1 MPGMVRSTRLRSI
14 ITSLALYVVT
24 AALSGYFIY
33 NAVFGVRG
41 LKAQDRYQAEMG
53 LLAKTSAA
61 LGKQQLAWRHRVMLI
76 RSGVID
82 ADLLDNEARSVL
94 GLVAKDEV
102 VVLLP
107 KVEASKTE

>member
-1 MPGMVRSTRLRSI
+1 MRLRTI
-14 ITSLALYVVT
+14 ITSLTLYVVT
-24 AALSGYFIY
+24 AGMSSYFIY
-33 NAVFGVRG
+33 NAVFGARG
-41 LKAQDRYQAEMG
+41 LQARDRYQAEMG
-53 LLAKTSAA
+53 QLALQSAA
-61 LGKQQLAWRHRVMLI
+61 LAKQGAAWRHRVMLI

-107 KVEASKTE
+107 KADTAKN

>member
-1 MPGMVRSTRLRSI
+1 MVRSTRFRSL

-24 AALSGYFIY
+24 AALSSYFIY

-41 LKAQDRYQAEMG
+41 LKAQVRYQAEMTQ
-53 LLAKTSAA
+53 LAKKSTA
-61 LGKQQLAWRHRVMLI
+61 LAKQQVAWRHRVMLI

-107 KVEASKTE
+107 KAEAGKTE

>member
-1 MPGMVRSTRLRSI
+1 MPGMVKSMRLRTL
-14 ITSLALYVVT
+14 ITSLTLYVVT
-24 AALSGYFIY
+24 AGLSSYFIY
-33 NAVFGVRG
+33 SAVFGARG
-41 LKAQDRYQAEMG
+41 LQARDRYQAEMG
-53 LLAKTSAA
+53 KLAQVSAM
-61 LGKQQLAWRHRVMLI
+61 LSKQNAAWRHKVMLI

-107 KVEASKTE
+107 KTATAGN

>member
-1 MPGMVRSTRLRSI
+1 MPGMVKSRRLRSI
-14 ITSLALYVVT
+14 VTSLLLYVVT
-24 AALSGYFIY
+24 AGLSSYFIY
-33 NAVFGVRG
+33 SAVFGARG
-41 LKAQDRYQAEMG
+41 LKARDRYQAEMG
-53 LLAKTSAA
+53 QLAKQSAA
-61 LGKQQLAWRHRVMLI
+61 LANEQAAWRHRVMLI

-107 KVEASKTE
+107 KVATNRN